1 MENSTERSAS
11 PLATVSIVVAS
22 AALSVLT
29 GMLAGAALS
38 VGGYSAGGT
47 ASGQILAGTHV
58 LWPLVA
64 VALLRRRGVATAT
77 ALLAGLG
84 EYLTGS
90 THGWSVVVYS
100 AFAGA
105 SIDVVWWLTRAS
117 ARPYF
122 YLLAGGISSAANVLI
137 FKCARAACLQAA
149 DLTVVVI
156 ATATA
161 FASGVLLAGIVGAL
175 IVHALR
181 RIGIAGALALPSTG
195 R

>member
-1 MENSTERSAS
+1 MDRLAERSAS
-11 PLATVSIVVAS
+11 PLAAVSVVVVS

-29 GMLAGAALS
+29 GMLVGAALS
-38 VGGYSAGGT
+38 VGGYSTVNPAL
-47 ASGQILAGTHV
+47 GQLLAGTHV

-90 THGWSVVVYS
+90 THGWSVIVYS

-122 YLLAGGISSAANVLI
+122 YLLAGGISSAANVVI

-156 ATATA
+156 ATASA
-161 FASGVLLAGIVGAL
+161 FASGVLLAGVVGAL
-175 IVHALR
+175 IVHVLR
-181 RIGIAGALALPSTG
+181 RIGLAGALALPSTG
-195 R
+195 H